1 MLDKK
6 TLYPQAQNLLEEARN
21 ENRMLEE
28 SVSMLKEQ
36 VNMLALEVEQ
46 THEQAKIKEANYEE
60 EQSFLKNQLRER

>member
-6 TLYPQAQNLLEEARN
+6 KLYPQAQNLLEEARN

-36 VNMLALEVEQ
+36 VNMLTLEVEQ

>member
-1 MLDKK
+1 M
-6 TLYPQAQNLLEEARN
+6 EEARN

-60 EQSFLKNQLRER
+60 EQSFLKDQLRER

>member
-1 MLDKK
+1 MSDKK
-6 TLYPQAQNLLEEARN
+6 SLYQQAQNLLEEARN

>member
-1 MLDKK
+1 LSDKK
-6 TLYPQAQNLLEEARN
+6 SLYQQAQHLLEEARN

>member
-1 MLDKK
+1 M
-6 TLYPQAQNLLEEARN
+6 EEARN

-60 EQSFLKNQLRER
+60 EQSFLKNQHRER

>member
-6 TLYPQAQNLLEEARN
+6 KLYPQAQNLLEEARN